1 MSDSDTTM
9 PSEEADITL
18 VTELAPDHL
27 RHQPGER
34 QATLT
39 LLAGRE
45 AGASFVL
52 TTRTSVIGRSPEA
65 HVRLEDD
72 GVSRSH
78 ARIIHVDGEYLI
90 EDLGSTNGTLI
101 GEERIVGRRRLEDGA
116 RIVVGSALLR
126 FAMLD
131 QIELEASKRV
141 YEASVR
147 DGLTGLFNRRC
158 FEERLASEFSFAQ
171 RQHTGLCAMILDI
184 DYFKRVND
192 RWGHPAGDAVLRRIG
207 GLLREATRSE
217 DLLARYG
224 GEEFAVL
231 ARGISVAD
239 ARAFSERVRAV
250 VERTPIAWENEKISV
265 TLSIGLAHNRAGTAV
280 PGPEQLIA
288 AADKALYAAKAA
300 GRNRVEIAVSPGRYM
315 VVHEETSEPQA
326 IAVVDP
332 KFKRRGW
339 DTSTFPLEDR
349 GEAPQPPPS
358 GPERARK
365 PSN

>member
-1 MSDSDTTM
+1 M
-9 PSEEADITL
+9 PSEEPADITL

-27 RHQPGER
+27 THRQGER

-45 AGASFVL
+45 AGASFVV
-52 TTRTSVIGRSPEA
+52 TTRATVIGRSPEA
-65 HVRLEDD
+65 HIRLEDD

-78 ARIIHVDGEYLI
+78 ARIMYVDGEYLI
-90 EDLGSTNGTLI
+90 EDLGSTNGTLV
-101 GEERIVGRRRLEDGA
+101 GEERVQGRTRLKDGA
-116 RIVVGSALLR
+116 RIVVGCALLR

-131 QIELEASKRV
+131 QVELAAAKLV

-171 RQHTGLCAMILDI
+171 RQHTGLCALILDI

-192 RWGHPAGDAVLRRIG
+192 RWGHPAGDAVLRRVG
-207 GLLREATRSE
+207 ALLREATRTE

-231 ARGISVAD
+231 ARGITVSD
-239 ARAFSERVRAV
+239 ARAFADRVRMLI
-250 VERTPIAWENEKISV
+250 ERTPIAWENEKISI
-265 TLSIGLAHNRAGTAV
+265 TMSIGLAHNRAGTAV

-315 VVHEETSEPQA
+315 VVHNEGAAPESETKP
-326 IAVVDP
+326 
-332 KFKRRGW
+332 KRRGW
-339 DTSTFPLEDR
+339 EQSTFPLDKRE
-349 GEAPQPPPS
+349 EASEPPPS
-358 GPERARK
+358 PTDRPRK
-365 PSN
+365 PTN